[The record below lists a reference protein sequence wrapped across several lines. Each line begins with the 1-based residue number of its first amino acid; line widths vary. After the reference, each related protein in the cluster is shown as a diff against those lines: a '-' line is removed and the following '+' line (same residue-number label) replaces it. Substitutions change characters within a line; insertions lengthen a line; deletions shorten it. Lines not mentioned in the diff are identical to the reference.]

1 MTYENKTI
9 SLRSRL
15 RTKFLDLS
23 LKRKLVTIVMVTNT
37 LTLFLACT
45 IFIIYNVRE
54 ARQSLVR
61 ELEMLGA
68 VVGSRSAAAITFAD
82 QTLAK
87 DNLAA
92 LHAKAVIT
100 AACIYNAE
108 KEVFANYTNKPCPTN
123 VEIGYQFGSELASI
137 YRPISLGGEMVGYI
151 FIESELSEIHEAIQN
166 YLLFAAA
173 IALAVMVG
181 SSALSIRLQ
190 RMISQPIYNLVQVAR
205 EVSLRKNYAVRAEK
219 VSKDELGVL
228 SDTFNT
234 MLSQIQERDEAMT
247 HFNQVLEQKVTERT
261 HDLEVAKEVAE
272 SANLAKSQFLA
283 NMSHELRTPMH
294 AILSFASFGQEEID
308 TAEKEEQLKYFTR
321 IKDSG
326 NRLLTL
332 LNNLLDLSKLESG
345 KMEYAMQQNDL
356 RKTLDSAFKEVE
368 GLILKKHLN
377 YVVEDTRTESM
388 MVFDNNRIMQV
399 INNLLSN
406 AIKFSPENST
416 ISAILDSTVMP
427 DDNRPAMRL
436 QVRDQGMGIPES
448 ELEVVF
454 DKFVQSS
461 KTRTGAG
468 GTGLGLAICKEIIA
482 GHEGEIWAS
491 NNATGGACFTFLLPL
506 EKLLINT

>member
-1 MTYENKTI
+1 M

-15 RTKFLDLS
+15 KERFLDLS
-23 LKRKLVTIVMVTNT
+23 LKRKLVVIVMATNT
-37 LTLFLACT
+37 LTLFLTCA
-45 IFIIYNVRE
+45 IFIFYNVHE

-68 VVGSRSAAAITFAD
+68 VVGGRSAAALTFAD
-82 QTLAK
+82 QALAK
-87 DNLAA
+87 DNLTS
-92 LHAKAVIT
+92 LRAKKVIT
-100 AACIYNAE
+100 VACIYNAE
-108 KEVFANYTNKPCPTN
+108 KQVFAEYAGGKCPKN
-123 VEIGYQFGSELASI
+123 LEVGYQFGSERASI
-137 YRPISLGGEMVGYI
+137 YRPIELAGETVGYI

-181 SSALSIRLQ
+181 SSVLSIRLQ
-190 RMISQPIYNLVQVAR
+190 RMISAPIYHLVQVAR

-219 VSKDELGVL
+219 MSKDELGVL

-247 HFNQVLEQKVTERT
+247 HFNQMLEHKVTERT
-261 HDLEVAKEVAE
+261 QDLELAKEVAE
-272 SANLAKSQFLA
+272 TANLAKSQFLA

-294 AILSFASFGQEEID
+294 AILSFASFGLEEID
-308 TAEKEEQLKYFTR
+308 TAEKEEQLKYFSR

-356 RKTLDSAFKEVE
+356 RKTLESALKEVE
-368 GLILKKHLN
+368 GLMQKKHLSC
-377 YVVEDTRTESM
+377 VVEDTRSVPTSIY
-388 MVFDNNRIMQV
+388 DNNRIMQV
-399 INNLLSN
+399 ISNLLSN

-416 ISAILDSTVMP
+416 ISALIDTTIIPGSDISAV
-427 DDNRPAMRL
+427 RL
-436 QVRDQGMGIPES
+436 QVRDQGMGIPET

-454 DKFVQSS
+454 DKFIQSS

-482 GHEGEIWAS
+482 GHEGYIWAS
-491 NNATGGACFTFLLPL
+491 NNETGGACFTFLLPI
-506 EKLLINT
+506 EKTSINT

>member
-1 MTYENKTI
+1 M
-9 SLRSRL
+9 SLRVRL
-15 RTKFLDLS
+15 RNKFLELS
-23 LKRKLVTIVMVTNT
+23 LKRKLVVIVMVTNT
-37 LTLFLACT
+37 LTLFLACS
-45 IFIIYNVRE
+45 IFIFYNVRE
-54 ARQSLVR
+54 AKQSLVR

-87 DNLAA
+87 DNLAS
-92 LHAKAVIT
+92 LHAKPVIT

-108 KEVFANYTNKPCPTN
+108 KQVFANYTNKTCPTN
-123 VEIGYQFGSELASI
+123 LIEGYQFGSERASI
-137 YRPISLGGEMVGYI
+137 YRPITLGSETVGYI
-151 FIESELSEIHEAIQN
+151 YIESELSEIHEAIQN
-166 YLLFAAA
+166 YLLFAAV
-173 IALAVMVG
+173 IVLVVMIG

-190 RMISQPIYNLVQVAR
+190 RMISEPILHLVQVAR

-219 VSKDELGVL
+219 MSKDELGVL

-234 MLSQIQERDEAMT
+234 MLSQIQERDQAMT
-247 HFNQVLEQKVTERT
+247 QFNQVLEQKVTERT
-261 HDLEVAKEVAE
+261 HDLELAKEVAE
-272 SANLAKSQFLA
+272 TANLAKSQFLA

-294 AILSFASFGQEEID
+294 AILSFASFGLEEID
-308 TAEKEEQLKYFTR
+308 TAEKEEQIKYFSR

-345 KMEYAMQQNDL
+345 KMEYTMQKHDL
-356 RKTLDSAFKEVE
+356 RKTLESAIKEFE
-368 GLILKKHLN
+368 GLVQKKHLN
-377 YVVEDTRTESM
+377 YVLEDTRSALTSIY
-388 MVFDNNRIMQV
+388 DNNRIMQV

-406 AIKFSPENST
+406 AIKFSPENSIIT
-416 ISAILDSTVMP
+416 AILDNTTLPESNT
-427 DDNRPAMRL
+427 PAVRL
-436 QVRDQGMGIPES
+436 RVCDQGMGIPDT

-482 GHEGEIWAS
+482 GHDGRIWAS
-491 NNATGGACFTFLLPL
+491 NNETGGACFTFLLPL
-506 EKLLINT
+506 EKLSIET

>member
-1 MTYENKTI
+1 MF
-9 SLRSRL
+9 LGSRL
-15 RTKFLDLS
+15 RKKFLDLS
-23 LKRKLVTIVMVTNT
+23 LKRKLVAIVIVTNT
-37 LTLFLACT
+37 LTLLLTCT
-45 IFIIYNVRE
+45 VFTIYNVRE
-54 ARQSLVR
+54 ARHSLVR

-68 VVGSRSAAAITFAD
+68 VVGGRSAAALTFAD

-87 DNLAA
+87 DNLAS
-92 LHAKAVIT
+92 LRAKSVIT

-108 KEVFANYTNKPCPTN
+108 RQVFASYNNSNCPLN
-123 VEIGYQFGSELASI
+123 MEVGYEFGSKRASI
-137 YRPISLGGEMVGYI
+137 YRPITLGNDTVGYI
-151 FIESELSEIHEAIQN
+151 FIESDLTEIDTAILN
-166 YLLFAAA
+166 YFIFATV
-173 IALAVMVG
+173 IILVVMAG

-190 RMISQPIYNLVQVAR
+190 RMISEPIYHLVQVAR

-219 VSKDELGVL
+219 TSTDELGVL

-261 HDLEVAKEVAE
+261 HDLELAKEVAE

-294 AILSFASFGQEEID
+294 AILSFTSFGLEEID
-308 TAEKEEQLKYFTR
+308 TAKKEEQIKYFTR

-345 KMEYAMQQNDL
+345 KMEYEMQKNNL
-356 RKTLDSAFKEVE
+356 RKTLESSLKEVE
-368 GLILKKHLN
+368 GLMQKKRLN
-377 YVVEDTRTESM
+377 CKVEDTRTSESS
-388 MVFDNNRIMQV
+388 VYDNNRIMQV

-416 ISAILDSTVMP
+416 ISALLDTTTLP
-427 DDNRPAMRL
+427 ETNTPATRL
-436 QVRDQGMGIPES
+436 QVRDQGLGIPES

-482 GHEGEIWAS
+482 GHGGHIWAS
-491 NNATGGACFTFLLPL
+491 NNENGGACFTLLLPL
-506 EKLLINT
+506 ENLSIAA